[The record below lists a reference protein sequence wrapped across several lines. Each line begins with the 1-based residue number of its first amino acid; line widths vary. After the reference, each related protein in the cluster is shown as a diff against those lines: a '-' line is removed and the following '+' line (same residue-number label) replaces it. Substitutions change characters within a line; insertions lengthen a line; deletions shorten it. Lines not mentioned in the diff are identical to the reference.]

1 MTSQLLRIGEEFVAL
16 RARDRSLGVDGA
28 VRAQFA
34 AGGKVAR
41 AVGAGVRRQPLS
53 ARVHQRH
60 VAPVGRLV
68 EMFVTPTNT
77 NGEKAVRE
85 KKKKISTF
93 LKVCQQSSTKKPKVF
108 ILN

>member
-1 MTSQLLRIGEEFVAL
+1 MTSQLLSIGEEFVAL
-16 RARDRSLGVDGA
+16 CARDCPLGVDGA

-41 AVGAGVRRQPLS
+41 TVGAGVRCEPLS

-68 EMFVTPTNT
+68 EMFVTPTHT
-77 NGEKAVRE
+77 NEEKAVRE
-85 KKKKISTF
+85 RRKSTVLKI
-93 LKVCQQSSTKKPKVF
+93 CQQSSTKKP
-108 ILN
+108 

>member
-16 RARDRSLGVDGA
+16 RARDCPLGVDGA
-28 VRAQFA
+28 VRAQLA

-41 AVGAGVRRQPLS
+41 TLGAGVRREPLS

-68 EMFVTPTNT
+68 EMFVTPAHT

-85 KKKKISTF
+85 KK
-93 LKVCQQSSTKKPKVF
+93 
-108 ILN
+108 